1 MANLTDLIVNG
12 AARIAGALHI
22 SSINPNP
29 KSANTGTVKIGTN
42 SNIDGYNGILTLQP
56 NAAKTSSTVVGGE
69 LQLMANPNVTNKPGF
84 AMEHF
89 GSYMRI
95 SGIPSEDGTSY
106 TGIGTS
112 IIIDPYNAAIGTS
125 SINCTV
131 YQQTAELSDYGTKKG
146 ANCSY
151 VSRSHIYK
159 KIQDLTEDQGV
170 VQVLLNSRERCFY
183 TAPTRDIQIT
193 FSPVQLYNTYEYD
206 FELIVDMSAGAH
218 NITWPANVVWPRRV
232 DYYMESPTGNPR
244 IPIYSIDTPIIQ
256 QGIYIFKFRNIKNMD
271 KWLGSWELW

>member
-29 KSANTGTVKIGTN
+29 KSTNTGTVKIGTN

-56 NAAKTSSTVVGGE
+56 NAAKTSSTVGGE

-95 SGIPSEDGTSY
+95 RGVPSEDGTSY

-131 YQQTAELSDYGTKKG
+131 YQQTAELSDYSTKKG

-159 KIQDLTEDQGV
+159 KIQDLAEDQEV
-170 VQVLLNSRERCFY
+170 VQVFLNSKERCFY
-183 TAPTRDIQIT
+183 IEPTKDIQIT

-206 FELIVDMSAGAH
+206 FELIVDMSAGAY

-232 DYYMESPTGNPR
+232 TYIQYSQTPQLIPYYFV
-244 IPIYSIDTPIIQ
+244 DTPIIQ